1 MTYTRLNPDKTLYEA
16 AWTATSSNA
25 YGTQLTQKVTVPP
38 GTYIVSASLPT
49 ISTGTFMAGIDPMS
63 DNFVNGPMYTCA
75 SFLARF
81 TSSTQLYLKAGGST
95 SCTFSNLAR
104 GGLKALRIA

>member
-25 YGTQLTQKVTVPP
+25 YGTQLTQKATVPP
-38 GTYIVSASLPT
+38 GTYIISASLPT
-49 ISTGTFMAGIDPMS
+49 ISTSGYLAILDPLNETMI
-63 DNFVNGPMYTCA
+63 NGPMYT
-75 SFLARF
+75 SVSILARF
-81 TSSTQLYLKAGGST
+81 TSSTQLYLKAGGS
-95 SCTFSNLAR
+95 SACTFSNLAR